1 MESIDILDVA
11 KKWGSPCYLFRS
23 KDFCDNFV
31 SLINSFRRYYS
42 NYIPAYSYKTNY
54 TPYICKLVKQ
64 MGGYAEVVSDM
75 ELYLA
80 QKLGY
85 EPNKIIY
92 NGPNKGHLMEAHI
105 LHGGVVNIDN
115 ITEAK
120 RVAKIA
126 KQNPQVN
133 IRIGIRINTNVG
145 AGFISRFGVDTSSY
159 DLEEVLLILKSSP
172 NIHLSGLHLHVSR
185 ARGLEAWQRRI
196 KNILSIADRLF
207 ETPPDYIDVGSG
219 MFADM
224 EDSLKSQFSIDVPSY
239 DEYAL
244 VVAGEMASRYGNM
257 PNNPILFTEPGT
269 TVVSRYMSLITT
281 VCGVKSIQKQNYA
294 IVDSDIHNAG
304 ETCLYMRLPYT
315 IFRPCEHADIVDNP
329 DVVGYTCLEQDCI
342 YKNFPESLSVGD
354 VIEFRN
360 VGGYSIVYKPPFIL
374 PNCRMIATT
383 HDGSLV
389 EIKRAESFDDVFRTF
404 VF

>member
-1 MESIDILDVA
+1 
-11 KKWGSPCYLFRS
+11 
-23 KDFCDNFV
+23 
-31 SLINSFRRYYS
+31 
-42 NYIPAYSYKTNY
+42 
-54 TPYICKLVKQ
+54 
-64 MGGYAEVVSDM
+64 
-75 ELYLA
+75 
-80 QKLGY
+80 
-85 EPNKIIY
+85 
-92 NGPNKGHLMEAHI
+92 
-105 LHGGVVNIDN
+105 
-115 ITEAK
+115 
-120 RVAKIA
+120 
-126 KQNPQVN
+126 
-133 IRIGIRINTNVG
+133 
-145 AGFISRFGVDTSSY
+145 
-159 DLEEVLLILKSSP
+159 
-172 NIHLSGLHLHVSR
+172 
-185 ARGLEAWQRRI
+185 
-196 KNILSIADRLF
+196 
-207 ETPPDYIDVGSG
+207 
-219 MFADM
+219 M
-224 EDSLKSQFSIDVPSY
+224 EDSLKNQFSIDVPSY

-244 VVAGEMASRYGNM
+244 VVAGEMASHYGNM